1 MKKKVVL
8 LVEDNQDDELLT
20 LRAFHKN
27 NIANNIVVV
36 RDGVEALDY
45 LFGTGE
51 YADNVPS
58 LPEFVLLDLNLPRL
72 SGLEVLKKM
81 REDSRTKTLPVVV
94 LTSSNEESD
103 LFNSYQFGANSYIR
117 KPVDFDNFVDA
128 VHQLGM
134 YWLILNHTAT
144 FYNQVTA

>member
-1 MKKKVVL
+1 MNKKVVL
-8 LVEDNQDDELLT
+8 LIEDNQDDELLT

-58 LPEFVLLDLNLPRL
+58 LPEFVLLDLNLPRI

-81 REDSRTKTLPVVV
+81 RDNPRTKTLPVVV
-94 LTSSNEESD
+94 LTSSDEESD
-103 LFNSYQFGANSYIR
+103 LVKSYQFGANSYIR
-117 KPVDFDNFVDA
+117 KPVDFESFVD
-128 VHQLGM
+128 VVRQLGM
-134 YWLILNHTAT
+134 YWLILNHTVT
-144 FYNQVTA
+144 SHNQVTG